1 MASTKPSTPPTFT
14 PWDAE
19 THRDPYPQLRALQEH
34 DPVHRFDL
42 VSGWV
47 VTSHADAV
55 RILEDGSF
63 SSRIRTSTFEQTRAA
78 PVSPED
84 GADVPLRSFF
94 ERSLLF
100 LDDPRHASVRRC
112 VAAVFTPGAVARR
125 ESRIR
130 QIVEATVAALPTERE
145 FDFVKELA
153 ARVPAAVIADIL
165 GVPSSDVDRHLHWS
179 EGIGIFLDIVKSEEQ
194 RAHATRCLG
203 EMWDYFDRATAAPSS
218 LPEDALMGC
227 LAALCE
233 RSEMTREEML
243 AMCCLLSA
251 AGQETTANL
260 LANAMCALLE
270 RPELADRLRQDE
282 PSLPTF
288 VEEVLRTD
296 GPIMGVPRVATQ
308 DVCLRDRQVRAG
320 DYLIVV
326 TAAANRDPAR
336 YDAPDDLTVDGPAR
350 PHLAFGQGRH
360 YCLGAALAR
369 AEAVA
374 VLSCC
379 LRQRRFEPA
388 RPLAEIRRKPTQV
401 LRGPAELWVRAPVRS
416 APGAAIDARQGVG
429 GPEMSGSSFTSS
441 DRSR

>member
-1 MASTKPSTPPTFT
+1 
-14 PWDAE
+14 
-19 THRDPYPQLRALQEH
+19 
-34 DPVHRFDL
+34 
-42 VSGWV
+42 
-47 VTSHADAV
+47 
-55 RILEDGSF
+55 
-63 SSRIRTSTFEQTRAA
+63 
-78 PVSPED
+78 
-84 GADVPLRSFF
+84 
-94 ERSLLF
+94 
-100 LDDPRHASVRRC
+100 
-112 VAAVFTPGAVARR
+112 
-125 ESRIR
+125 
-130 QIVEATVAALPTERE
+130 VEAAVAALPTERE

-194 RAHATRCLG
+194 RAHATRCLR
-203 EMWDYFDRATAAPSS
+203 EMWDYFDRATAAPSG
-218 LPEDALMGC
+218 LPEGALMGR

-270 RPELADRLRQDE
+270 RPELADRLRRDE

-308 DVCLRDRQVRAG
+308 DVCLRDRPVHAG

-369 AEAVA
+369 VEAVA

-388 RPLAEIRRKPTQV
+388 RPLAEIHRKSTQV

-416 APGAAIDARQGVG
+416 APR
-429 GPEMSGSSFTSS
+429 SGN
-441 DRSR
+441 